1 MKSLL
6 LTVLLLGLVAVL
18 KAQEGPSDDQE
29 DFSGIWYTKATV
41 CDRNLTGGNIPKRT
55 FPMTVTALEGGDL
68 QVWITYWVPGA
79 CEVIFVHLERT
90 SEPRKYTALNG
101 KSTVYI
107 QKIPVKGHYVFF
119 CVGRRHRKPYCKAK
133 LVGRDPEENPEA
145 MEEFKKFVKSKGF
158 REEYIIVPEQRDQCV
173 LDDE

>member
-90 SEPRKYTALNG
+90 SEPRKYTA
-101 KSTVYI
+101 
-107 QKIPVKGHYVFF
+107 
-119 CVGRRHRKPYCKAK
+119 CRRHRKPYCKAK